1 MQDKDPDI
9 QKLFFDFPNLLPVM
23 GGIKLSRINCL
34 SIHEVKIYSQPC
46 FLKPCNFFLLK
57 FNLIFRKK
65 GSVLYLFDVLALT
78 VV

>member
-1 MQDKDPDI
+1 ME
-9 QKLFFDFPNLLPVM
+9 
-23 GGIKLSRINCL
+23 GIKLSRIICL

-46 FLKPCNFFLLK
+46 VLKPCNFFLLK

-65 GSVLYLFDVLALT
+65 CSVLYLFDVIAVT